1 HNPQFKRLYEN
12 LTTTLLN
19 PDGSTRATSKDPV
32 RAAAVEELKQCQIR
46 RAKKQIQQQTLRRL
60 AFASDSELLDD
71 FHDNLALISLYLE
84 TPSSALDQDQ
94 PLDQSQSLGHLHDN
108 ALSLLQPEFETFC
121 SNIPSFITQ
130 FSNILSKAS
139 HDLRAIAS
147 TNPDNNDLDENMP
160 GPSHSRSLST
170 HNARARARDRRVR
183 TSMAPAPL
191 LSSIL
196 NDRVRAL
203 RFLQLEELPAK
214 RREMAA
220 LAADVIAAQAQVLER
235 TVLLLERA
243 KHGALARATKAKAE
257 HLATVAQGVEGKL
270 EYVPLIATTLYTP
283 ETLAALSR
291 YQRHLRETKA
301 RLDERRESAIEELKR
316 YGDIE
321 ATRAGGAERV
331 EGGTLAEIARR
342 YGLLVREVDSVRM
355 EIARLGE

>member
-1 HNPQFKRLYEN
+1 MIPPCDPSILEHNPQFKRLYEN

-147 TNPDNNDLDENMP
+147 TNPDNNDLRRKHARPLALPLPFNTQCP
-160 GPSHSRSLST
+160 RPRKRSARSHI
-170 HNARARARDRRVR
+170 NGAC
-183 TSMAPAPL
+183 APPL
-191 LSSIL
+191 LHIE
-196 NDRVRAL
+196 R
-203 RFLQLEELPAK
+203 PP
-214 RREMAA
+214 
-220 LAADVIAAQAQVLER
+220 DVIAAQAQVLER

-257 HLATVAQGVEGKL
+257 HLATVAQGWKGNL
-270 EYVPLIATTLYTP
+270 T
-283 ETLAALSR
+283 ALSR